1 MTTLEIIAFVA
12 CVVSVVSGICASYLY
27 FDMYRTT
34 RDDLRDL
41 RARVF
46 QEAMKEENGLD
57 ATTALGT
64 LYMELSEI
72 IRNL

>member
-1 MTTLEIIAFVA
+1 MTLLEIVA
-12 CVVSVVSGICASYLY
+12 LTACIVSIVSALVTSYLY

-41 RARVF
+41 RNRIF
-46 QEAMKEENGLD
+46 NEAMKEENGLD

-64 LYMELSEI
+64 FYMELSEI